1 MGLHVEGLSVAL
13 GDVIG
18 DGIPGLHAVGI
29 LTVLGLARA
38 GFLPGVSGKRKL
50 E

>member
-18 DGIPGLHAVGI
+18 DGIPGLHALGI

-38 GFLPGVSGKRKL
+38 GFLPGVSGECKS